1 MNKPNTTQHI
11 ICFALPAWHADYLR
25 STVELMKCAAN
36 DNLVIYVDYA
46 YTFGDCLKAVL
57 GKKKIDWKRILG
69 FKNRLQ
75 KISGN
80 TNQGLY
86 VLSLPPIFPSFAL
99 NNYKLFKLANKFNAF
114 LTGYYINQA
123 AKKLKMK
130 QIISFN
136 AFQPFLGLYWKIHN
150 VTFKI
155 YYCYDDFTNVPY
167 FKDFAAIDEK
177 AYIAKVDLL
186 IVTSTELQKTKT
198 QANIPTEIVHNGV
211 HFNAFN
217 KYFATKQNPINT
229 PITIGYTGSIDN
241 RIDINLLETV
251 VKDMPHLNFLFI
263 GKVFDPQVFSRL
275 SQYKNVTFLPPV
287 APECIPQLQSKIN
300 VGIIP
305 YVLNSLTKAI
315 YPLKAN
321 EYLAMGLPVVIT
333 PFASL
338 GLADEVVYTAAN
350 SADFKSCLTLA
361 IQPQSEEIT
370 NKRLEIAKNAD
381 WQQRTNQLMAFILKH
396 KPTNAQ

>member
-46 YTFGDCLKAVL
+46 YTFGDCLKAIL
-57 GKKKIDWKRILG
+57 GKKKLDWQRILG
-69 FKNRLQ
+69 LKNRLQ

-99 NNYKLFKLANKFNAF
+99 SNYKLFKLANKFNAF

-150 VTFKI
+150 VTFKV

-186 IVTSTELQKTKT
+186 IVTSTELQKIKAQPNT
-198 QANIPTEIVHNGV
+198 PTEMVHNGV

-217 KYFATKQNPINT
+217 KYFSKQPDFSSLA
-229 PITIGYTGSIDN
+229 PTIGYTGSIDN
-241 RIDINLLETV
+241 RIDINLLEPV

-263 GKVFDPQVFSRL
+263 GKVFEPQVFNRL
-275 SQYKNVTFLPPV
+275 AQYKNVTFLPPV

-350 SADFKSCLTLA
+350 SADFKSCLSLA
-361 IQPQSEEIT
+361 IQPQSEEVI

-381 WQQRTNQLMAFILKH
+381 WQQRTNQLMAFILKY
-396 KPTNAQ
+396 KPATAL